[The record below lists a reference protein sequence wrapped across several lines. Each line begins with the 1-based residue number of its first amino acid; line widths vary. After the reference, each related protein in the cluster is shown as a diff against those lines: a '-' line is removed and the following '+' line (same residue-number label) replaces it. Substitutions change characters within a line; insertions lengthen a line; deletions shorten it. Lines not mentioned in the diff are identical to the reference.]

1 MKKTILTITACTI
14 VLLTAQPVQAQVSDL
29 EARTTKLE
37 GIVSKLP
44 KMSGFI
50 NLRYQYE
57 DQTNSFDIRRAR
69 LDFRGNP
76 VKWFDYR
83 LQVDFASSPKIIDAF
98 VRLKISP
105 MFNLQAGQFKLAFS
119 LENPYGPLDLETIEN
134 SQVISFLS
142 GINDLA
148 GSKAAGRDIGVAAY
162 GGFFE
167 QDGYN
172 IIDYVVG
179 LYNGTGINVRDNNK
193 HKDITGRIEIHPI
206 RPVTLSA
213 SYYNGKIGEDG
224 ALAPRTRYGF
234 GARYDDGD
242 ILVRGEYVKGKTD
255 QTDSDGFYVVAGYKF
270 AGKFQPLLKYD
281 YMRKDLADEDARQI
295 NYMAGFD
302 YWPHQMFRLQI
313 NYTYRTFILKEKN
326 SGLLGIMLTARF

>member
-1 MKKTILTITACTI
+1 MKKTILTITACTM

-119 LENPYGPLDLETIEN
+119 LE
-134 SQVISFLS
+134 
-142 GINDLA
+142 
-148 GSKAAGRDIGVAAY
+148 
-162 GGFFE
+162 
-167 QDGYN
+167 
-172 IIDYVVG
+172 
-179 LYNGTGINVRDNNK
+179 
-193 HKDITGRIEIHPI
+193 
-206 RPVTLSA
+206 
-213 SYYNGKIGEDG
+213 
-224 ALAPRTRYGF
+224 
-234 GARYDDGD
+234 
-242 ILVRGEYVKGKTD
+242 
-255 QTDSDGFYVVAGYKF
+255 
-270 AGKFQPLLKYD
+270 
-281 YMRKDLADEDARQI
+281 
-295 NYMAGFD
+295 
-302 YWPHQMFRLQI
+302 
-313 NYTYRTFILKEKN
+313 
-326 SGLLGIMLTARF
+326 